1 MKIEHNVKAIR
12 INYPWYKKER
22 LNSEKTEN

>member
-12 INYPWYKKER
+12 INYPGYQKER
-22 LNSEKTEN
+22 FNSEKTEN

>member
-1 MKIEHNVKAIR
+1 MKTEHYVKAIR

-22 LNSEKTEN
+22 FNSEKPEN

>member
-22 LNSEKTEN
+22 FNLEKPEN